1 MHVVYISAYTT
12 SGYEFDSR
20 IL

>member
-1 MHVVYISAYTT
+1 MHAVYISAYTT
-12 SGYEFDSR
+12 SGCEFDSR